1 MADEKPTPNAGNQ
14 TGGET
19 GRTRRRAVRGANFAV
34 YTVVVLAIIVLCNW
48 FVNRNDHHLD
58 LTPNKAFSLSPETVK
73 LVKGLDQPVT
83 LYDFNQQNAFG
94 QERDLLNLYSS
105 ASHEITVK
113 YVDPNRDPGLAKRLG
128 VQSFG
133 SIYVAAGSRH
143 LAAADNTEQGIT
155 NALIR
160 LLKGEK
166 VVYFDEG
173 HGERDL
179 SGTGRDDYSSFK
191 QALENEDSQVKTLAL
206 LQTMKVP
213 GDCAILVIA
222 GPQHDFLP
230 QEVAVLENYLK
241 AGGRILAMLD
251 PGVPLPNLSKLLSDN
266 GVTPRNDLVID
277 ENPVAQVFGTSPSM
291 PLIMSYGDNP
301 IVAPLQRVATLFP
314 LARSFEIATNSP
326 AGVTVDSLCKT
337 SSASFSVTDFNPSM
351 HQVSYVPGKDVKGPL
366 VVAAAGTLSKDGA
379 GKQGRFV
386 ALGTSLLAA
395 NAYLSFQGNRDFAM
409 NAIEWLASNEGLIS
423 IRPKSPQTQHLNLT
437 ARQMSGLLARC
448 MALPL
453 VIIIIGI
460 GVWWSR
466 R

>member
-1 MADEKPTPNAGNQ
+1 MPDQEHGKSQVRQKAL
-14 TGGET
+14 
-19 GRTRRRAVRGANFAV
+19 RGANFAV
-34 YTVVVLAIIVLCNW
+34 YTIVVLAIIVLCNW

-58 LTPNKAFSLSPETVK
+58 LTPNKTFSLSPETLK

-94 QERDLLNLYSS
+94 QQRDLLRLYAS
-105 ASHEITVK
+105 ASHFVTVK
-113 YVDPNRDPGLAKRLG
+113 YVDPNRDPGLAKQLG
-128 VQSFG
+128 VQTLG
-133 SIYVAAGSRH
+133 SIYVAAGARH
-143 LAAADNTEQGIT
+143 LAASDGTEGGIT

-166 VVYFDEG
+166 IIYFDQG

-179 SGTGRDDYSSFK
+179 SSTGRDGYSSFK

-206 LQTMKVP
+206 LQTMKIP
-213 GDCAILVIA
+213 ADCAILVIA

-230 QEVAVLENYLK
+230 QEISVLDAYLK
-241 AGGRILAMLD
+241 SGGRVLAMLD
-251 PGVPLPNLSKLLSDN
+251 PGVVLPNLAKFFSDN
-266 GVTPRNDLVID
+266 GVTVRNDLVID

-301 IVAPLQRVATLFP
+301 IVTPLKRVATLFP
-314 LARSFEIATNSP
+314 LARSFEVASSAPPDVVI
-326 AGVTVDSLCKT
+326 DSLCKT
-337 SSASFSVTDFNPSM
+337 SDASFSVTNFNPGM
-351 HQVSYVPGKDVKGPL
+351 RQVSFVPGKDVKGPL
-366 VVAAAGTLSKDGA
+366 VVAVAGTLSKSGSN
-379 GKQGRFV
+379 KQGRFV
-386 ALGTSLLAA
+386 ALGTSLIAA
-395 NAYLSFQGNRDFAM
+395 NAYLGFQGNRDFAM

-423 IRPKSPQTQHLNLT
+423 IRPKTPESQHLNLN
-437 ARQMSGLLARC
+437 ARQMGGLLARC
-448 MALPL
+448 TSIPV